1 MRGKDRPD
9 FLKELT
15 RLTGGSLLEVGSTR
29 DLGGAFLRVLDEFRS
44 RYLISYS
51 PQGVAGE
58 GWHELKVAVK
68 GRRVS
73 VKARSGYF
81 AGR

>member
-1 MRGKDRPD
+1 
-9 FLKELT
+9 
-15 RLTGGSLLEVGSTR
+15 
-29 DLGGAFLRVLDEFRS
+29 VLDEFRQ
-44 RYLISYS
+44 RYVVSYS
-51 PQGVAGE
+51 PQGVARG

-73 VKARSGYF
+73 VKARAGYF